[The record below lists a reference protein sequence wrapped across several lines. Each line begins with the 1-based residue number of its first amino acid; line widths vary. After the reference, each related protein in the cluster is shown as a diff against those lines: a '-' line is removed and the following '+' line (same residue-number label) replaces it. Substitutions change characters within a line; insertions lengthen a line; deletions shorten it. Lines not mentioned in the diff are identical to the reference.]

1 MAVARH
7 RQPYRR
13 NSFEG
18 NIEIESNLA
27 RYETSIALDK
37 VEGNNSA
44 ATSPQPSITAATSCS
59 AIHDYSVTNDTK
71 AKNRLSVDAH
81 NFEYMV
87 SFLFFYINI

>member
-1 MAVARH
+1 M
-7 RQPYRR
+7 
-13 NSFEG
+13 
-18 NIEIESNLA
+18 ESNLA

-37 VEGNNSA
+37 VECNNSA

-81 NFEYMV
+81 NFQYMV
-87 SFLFFYINI
+87 RIILLLVL